1 MNRACNNNYA
11 KAEDYKCGYQLK
23 NKLNYQQL
31 KSVKYLIVTLLLLSS
46 ISFTGCSESDGNT
59 KAAKKEEINRVSVK
73 TIELKGEKYSDFIS
87 VVGTIK
93 PFQKALLSA
102 TEGGKITKF
111 HKDKGEFVKKGET
124 ILEIDNELLKASLD
138 GTKAQFELAEITFQ
152 KQEMIYKQNVNSEI
166 QYLQAKYGMEQL
178 KANLKMIQTRYNNT
192 FIIAP
197 FSGYIDYKFY
207 DEGEHAPVGQPI
219 VNLINISKVK
229 IEAGV
234 PENFITSV
242 KKGDITTVLVNAVGK
257 EYNGKISFVGTS
269 VNATNRTFPIEITIL
284 NKEKQLKPELISEVK
299 IQTKYY
305 EKIITIPTEVITR
318 VDNGYVVYVENN
330 GKAESREVKI
340 IKRTGGRV
348 AVSDGLN
355 DGDKLI
361 VVGYQSLIHGQAIN
375 VVE

>member
-1 MNRACNNNYA
+1 M
-11 KAEDYKCGYQLK
+11 
-23 NKLNYQQL
+23 KL
-31 KSVKYLIVTLLLLSS
+31 VKYLIISLLLLSS
-46 ISFTGCSESDGNT
+46 ISFVGCSETEGNT
-59 KAAKKEEINRVSVK
+59 KAEKKEEIKKVSVK
-73 TIELKGEKYSDFIS
+73 TIELKSEKYSDFIS
-87 VVGTIK
+87 VVGTVK

-111 HKDKGEFVKKGET
+111 YKDKGEFVKKGET

-138 GTKAQFELAEITFQ
+138 ATKAQFELAEITFQ
-152 KQEMIYKQNVNSEI
+152 KQEEIYKQNVNSEI

-192 FIIAP
+192 FIVAP

-207 DEGEHAPVGQPI
+207 DEGELAPVGQPI

-242 KKGDITTVLVNAVGK
+242 KKGDITTVFVNAVGK
-257 EYNGKISFVGTS
+257 EYSGKISFVGTS

-284 NKEKQLKPELISEVK
+284 NKGKELKPELIAEVK
-299 IQTKYY
+299 IQSKNYD
-305 EKIITIPTEVITR
+305 KMIVIPTEVITR

-330 GKAESREVKI
+330 GKAESKEVKI
-340 IKRTGGRV
+340 LKRTGDKV

-355 DGDKLI
+355 EGDKLI
-361 VVGYQSLIHGQAIN
+361 VVGYQSLINGQAIN
-375 VVE
+375 VVD

>member
-1 MNRACNNNYA
+1 M
-11 KAEDYKCGYQLK
+11 
-23 NKLNYQQL
+23 
-31 KSVKYLIVTLLLLSS
+31 KSAKYLIICLLLISS
-46 ISFTGCSESDGNT
+46 VSFIGCSESEAET
-59 KAAKKEEINRVSVK
+59 KVEEVENIKRVSVK
-73 TIELKGEKYSDFIS
+73 TVELNGEKYSDYIS
-87 VVGTIK
+87 VIGTVK

-111 HKDKGEFVKKGET
+111 YKEKGQFVKKGET

-138 GTKAQFELAEITFQ
+138 ATMAQFELAEITFQ
-152 KQEMIYKQNVNSEI
+152 KQEEIYNQNVNSEI

-192 FIIAP
+192 FIVAP
-197 FSGYIDYKFY
+197 FSGYIDYKFFE
-207 DEGEHAPVGQPI
+207 EGELAPVGQSI

-234 PENFITSV
+234 PENFISSV
-242 KKGDITTVLVNAVGK
+242 KRGDITKVLINAVGK

-269 VNATNRTFPIEITIL
+269 VNATNRTFPIEITIVNK
-284 NKEKQLKPELISEVK
+284 NKELKPELIAEVK
-299 IQTKYY
+299 IQSTNYDNM
-305 EKIITIPTEVITR
+305 ITIPTEVITR

-340 IKRTGGRV
+340 LKRTGDRV
-348 AVSDGLN
+348 AVSEGLKN
-355 DGDKLI
+355 GDKLI
-361 VVGYQSLIHGQAIN
+361 VVGYQSLIDGQAIN